1 MYAKK
6 YKLNDS
12 YTTYVIIDCEED
24 EVRKEPEYQ
33 KPRKP
38 LEWKPGNKVSHT
50 FHGKG
55 VISSVTDN
63 RVTVHFKG
71 SKMLRKIKSFQI
83 TFEFRNKPSEISS
96 LHLCY

>member
-12 YTTYVIIDCEED
+12 YTTYVIIDCED
-24 EVRKEPEYQ
+24 NEVRREHEYQ
-33 KPRKP
+33 ESRKP
-38 LEWKPGNKVSHT
+38 LEWKPGNKVNHA

-55 VISSVTDN
+55 VISSIIDHK
-63 RVTVHFKG
+63 VTVNFKS
-71 SKMLRKIKSFQI
+71 SKILRKVKDFQI
-83 TFEFRNKPSEISS
+83 TFGYINKPSEISN